1 MPKLLS
7 VVCLLLALLASG
19 CSKGGTQPTGPE
31 ASLPEL
37 TRALQTWVMAKG
49 AYPAEVSE
57 LTNFPTLRGKRL
69 PTPPPGKKLGIDRA
83 TRQVVFLD
91 Q

>member
-1 MPKLLS
+1 MLKQLMLCAFL
-7 VVCLLLALLASG
+7 VAAFGG
-19 CSKGGTQPTGPE
+19 CSKGPSAANGPE

-37 TRALQTWVMAKG
+37 SRTLQAWAVTKG
-49 AYPAEVSE
+49 AYPNDLSE
-57 LTNFPTLRGKRL
+57 LTNFPALQGKRL
-69 PTPPPGKKLGIDRA
+69 PAPPPGKKLGIDPA

>member
-1 MPKLLS
+1 MCRS
-7 VVCLLLALLASG
+7 FCLCVLVAAVAAG
-19 CSKGGTQPTGPE
+19 CSKGPSGQKGPE

-37 TRALQTWVMAKG
+37 SRALRTWVMAKG
-49 AYPAEVSE
+49 AYPSDLNE

-69 PTPPPGKKLGIDRA
+69 PVAPPGKKLSIDPA
-83 TRQVVFLD
+83 TREVVFAE

>member
-1 MPKLLS
+1 MLKQLILC
-7 VVCLLLALLASG
+7 VLLAAAAGG
-19 CSKGGTQPTGPE
+19 CSKGPSAGKGSE

-37 TRALQTWVMAKG
+37 SRALQTWVVTKG
-49 AYPAEVSE
+49 SYPNDLSE
-57 LTNFPTLRGKRL
+57 LTNFPALRGKRL
-69 PTPPPGKKLGIDRA
+69 PAAPPGKKLGIDPA